1 MLWIVM
7 QLNLFSAQLWTSVH
21 YPPWNSLFQVDWL
34 KVTLMN
40 QMSKSDFNGSTD
52 SKSVSTKLIPSQRK
66 TGELYTLT
74 EHCSANS
81 VQWTVNIAISHI
93 RDEEPLSLKSFIY
106 HPKSCPDKEI
116 FNEPVYKILCLSSTP
131 IKIDFVVT
139 ARFLCLWEA
148 VCNCVFPAYTVLHC
162 IVLMQRRIWP
172 TCGLV
177 SILLLSFVS
186 SCRGSED
193 LPMIF
198 VLGIAHP
205 PTDDHISTIWSSH
218 LTTALTAQKVRYW

>member
-93 RDEEPLSLKSFIY
+93 RDEEPLSL
-106 HPKSCPDKEI
+106 
-116 FNEPVYKILCLSSTP
+116 LSLLFTTLKVAL
-131 IKIDFVVT
+131 IRK
-139 ARFLCLWEA
+139 FLTNPCTKFY
-148 VCNCVFPAYTVLHC
+148 VFL
-162 IVLMQRRIWP
+162 RRQ
-172 TCGLV
+172 L
-177 SILLLSFVS
+177 
-186 SCRGSED
+186 
-193 LPMIF
+193 
-198 VLGIAHP
+198 
-205 PTDDHISTIWSSH
+205 
-218 LTTALTAQKVRYW
+218 K

>member
-1 MLWIVM
+1 
-7 QLNLFSAQLWTSVH
+7 
-21 YPPWNSLFQVDWL
+21 
-34 KVTLMN
+34 
-40 QMSKSDFNGSTD
+40 MSKSDFNGSTD

-74 EHCSANS
+74 EQCSANS

-116 FNEPVYKILCLSSTP
+116 FNEPVYKILFLSSTP

-148 VCNCVFPAYTVLHC
+148 VCNCVFPAYIVLHC

-193 LPMIF
+193 LPMI
-198 VLGIAHP
+198 GICAGHR
-205 PTDDHISTIWSSH
+205 SSSH
-218 LTTALTAQKVRYW
+218 RWSHWSHLNNLIKSFDHCSNCTEGQILIKSYSHK